1 MSWVVWKSEIKII
14 RHAQEV
20 TLPKGAR
27 ILTAQMQGLSLCL
40 WSIVNSDAHEE
51 QRTIRVYGTG
61 HPIAPPDTLADDP
74 LSTLRYIATVQ
85 DHAGFVWHVFEVL
98 T

>member
-1 MSWVVWKSEIKII
+1 MSWVVWKSVIKII
-14 RHAQEV
+14 RDGDV

-27 ILTAQMQGLSLCL
+27 ILTAQMQGSSLCL
-40 WSIVNSDAHEE
+40 WSLVNSAMPEE
-51 QRTIRVYGTG
+51 LRTIRVYGTG

-85 DHAGFVWHVFEVL
+85 DRGGLVWHVFEVL